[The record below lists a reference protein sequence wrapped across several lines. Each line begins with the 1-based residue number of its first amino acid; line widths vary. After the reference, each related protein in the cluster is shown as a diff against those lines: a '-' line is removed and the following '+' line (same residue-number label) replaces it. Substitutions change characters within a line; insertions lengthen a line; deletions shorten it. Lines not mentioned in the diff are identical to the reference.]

1 MMEATNPIG
10 QEIEKPDTGRRLV
23 IPDVHGC
30 YYTLLALM
38 EKINLA
44 PDDQLFF
51 LGDYVNKGPHNRKV
65 LEYIF
70 ELQKQHESLYLLRG
84 NHEQMYLDCLAN
96 YSDML
101 IPYTAELKALDLLE
115 DGQMHPSY
123 IDFFK
128 SLLYYF
134 ELPDY
139 WLVHA
144 GFNFNVDYP
153 FADTE
158 SMLNIRD
165 YPYNATAAKNKP
177 IVHGHNP
184 KSFETISEA
193 ISKHASILP
202 LDNGCPYTDRPGQ
215 GQLLCFNLDTR
226 ELMIQKNIDG

>member
-1 MMEATNPIG
+1 MESFTNYIG
-10 QEIEKPDTGRRLV
+10 EQINTPSSGRRLV

-30 YYTLLALM
+30 YFTLLALM
-38 EKINLA
+38 EKIKVV

-70 ELQKQHESLYLLRG
+70 DLQQQHERLYLLRG
-84 NHEQMYLDCLAN
+84 NHEQMYLDCLNN

-115 DGQMHPSY
+115 NGQMHPRY
-123 IDFFK
+123 VQFFQ
-128 SLLYYF
+128 SLPYF
-134 ELPDY
+134 LELPDY

-144 GFNFNVDYP
+144 GFNFNTRNP
-153 FADTE
+153 FTDTE

-165 YPYNATAAKNKP
+165 FPYDAKAAKNKP

-184 KSFETISEA
+184 HPTEA
-193 ISKHASILP
+193 IYEAINNHSPILP

-226 ELMIQKNIDG
+226 EVISQKNIEE

>member
-1 MMEATNPIG
+1 MESFTNHIG
-10 QEIEKPDTGRRLV
+10 EQISMPSSGRRLV

-30 YYTLLALM
+30 YFTLIALM
-38 EKINLA
+38 EKIKVA

-70 ELQKQHESLYLLRG
+70 NLQQQHERLYLLRG
-84 NHEQMYLDCLAN
+84 NHEQMYLDCLNN

-115 DGQMHPSY
+115 NGQMHPRY
-123 IDFFK
+123 IQFFQ
-128 SLLYYF
+128 SLPYF
-134 ELPDY
+134 LELPDC

-144 GFNFNVDYP
+144 GFNFNADDP
-153 FADTE
+153 FSDTE
-158 SMLNIRD
+158 SMLTIRD
-165 YPYNATAAKNKP
+165 FPYDAKAAKNKP

-184 KSFETISEA
+184 LQFSTIYEA
-193 ISKHASILP
+193 ISNHASVIP
-202 LDNGCPYTDRPGQ
+202 LDNGCVYTDRSGQ

-226 ELMIQKNIDG
+226 EVIAQKNIEE